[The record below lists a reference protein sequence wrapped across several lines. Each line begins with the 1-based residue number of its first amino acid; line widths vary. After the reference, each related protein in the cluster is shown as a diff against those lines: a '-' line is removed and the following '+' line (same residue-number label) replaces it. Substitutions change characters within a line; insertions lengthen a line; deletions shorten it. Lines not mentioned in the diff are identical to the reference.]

1 MCDFLRGAP
10 GPTIAT
16 ARMSEG
22 IRSNGDLYTCSIF
35 CFCWW
40 YFLWESAHR
49 VRRVSSHPVHRSAYH
64 CCYCCCAAAAAP
76 DVRRQGRRQML
87 MGR

>member
-49 VRRVSSHPVHRSAYH
+49 VRRVSSHIPFIDPLITAAT
-64 CCYCCCAAAAAP
+64 AAALLPRLLMSGVKVA
-76 DVRRQGRRQML
+76 GRC
-87 MGR
+87 